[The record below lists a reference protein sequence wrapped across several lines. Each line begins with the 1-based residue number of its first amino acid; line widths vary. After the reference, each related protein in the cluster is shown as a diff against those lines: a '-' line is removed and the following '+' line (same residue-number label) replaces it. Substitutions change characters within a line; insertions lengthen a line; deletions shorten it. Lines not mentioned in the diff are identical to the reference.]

1 MSAHTYSFHVFW
13 SDEDEAYI
21 ATCPEFPSLS
31 AFGDTPD
38 EALREGEAVLESFI
52 DIYREDGRPL
62 PEPQTYSGKLNV
74 RLPKSLHG
82 ALAKRAEQEGVSL
95 NTLIVTALG
104 SLWRPE
110 AG

>member
-1 MSAHTYSFHVFW
+1 MNEHNYSFHVFW
-13 SDEDEAYI
+13 SEEDEAYI

-31 AFGDTPD
+31 AFGGTP
-38 EALREGEAVLESFI
+38 EAALHEGKIVLNAFI
-52 DIYREDGRPL
+52 DIYREDGKPL

-82 ALAKRAEQEGVSL
+82 ALARRAEQEGVSL

-104 SLWRPE
+104 RMWRPE
-110 AG
+110 TG